1 MPASKPEQRIE
12 EGSPL
17 WNRRAHE
24 LALNFCPPIRPCAD
38 CGNPYINGYCC
49 TYCGSTNPE
58 GFTNASE

>member
-24 LALNFCPPIRPCAD
+24 LALNFCPPKDNCWVPRAESVLAELPK
-38 CGNPYINGYCC
+38 G
-49 TYCGSTNPE
+49 
-58 GFTNASE
+58 